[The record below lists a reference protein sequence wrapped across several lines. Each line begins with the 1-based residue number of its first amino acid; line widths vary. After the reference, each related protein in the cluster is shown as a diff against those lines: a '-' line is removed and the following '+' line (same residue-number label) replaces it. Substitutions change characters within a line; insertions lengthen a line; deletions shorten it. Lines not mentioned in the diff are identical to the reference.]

1 MKYWRTFSQKIK
13 NIPPLPLVLISLIIL
28 IFVALAALLFGPAR
42 LSFGDI
48 LAGHDII
55 RFVRIPRVVAAIFAG
70 MGLAGA
76 GVILQTLL
84 ANPLASPNIIG
95 VNSGAGFFA
104 TLCCLILPLAP
115 GLQPF
120 AAFGGSLVAVLLIY
134 SLSRKTGAS
143 KVAILLAG
151 VILNSLFNA
160 ATEALYT
167 FYPDLVTNVTA
178 FRTGGLSGIQTSVL
192 IPATVL
198 ILITCLLVWSRCN
211 TLEILSLGDE
221 VAHSLGVSVRKN
233 RFFFLLCAACM
244 AGAAVSFAGLIGF
257 LGLIVPH
264 CVRLLTGSET
274 RYLFPLSVLWGG
286 IFMVVC
292 DTFARCAF
300 APFELS
306 VGIVLSIIGAPVF
319 IWILLSKKRML

>member
-1 MKYWRTFSQKIK
+1 MKYWRIFSQKIK
-13 NIPPLPLVLISLIIL
+13 KQPPALLILLSLIVLIIIALSSLMFGAVIL
-28 IFVALAALLFGPAR
+28 SIEEFFE
-42 LSFGDI
+42 F
-48 LAGHDII
+48 HDIVRYI
-55 RFVRIPRVVAAIFAG
+55 RIPRMLAAVFAG
-70 MGLAGA
+70 AGLAGA

-84 ANPLASPNIIG
+84 ANPLAGPNIIG

-104 TLCCLILPLAP
+104 ILCCLVFPLTP
-115 GLQPF
+115 GLQPI
-120 AAFGGSLVAVLLIY
+120 AAFAGSLVAVLLIY

-167 FYPDLVTNVTA
+167 FFPDILSSVA
-178 FRTGGLSGIQTSVL
+178 SFRTGGLSSIQTSVL
-192 IPATVL
+192 YPAIAL
-198 ILITCLLVWSRCN
+198 IIITCLVVGFKSN
-211 TLEILSLGDE
+211 HLEILSLGDD
-221 VAHSLGVSVRKN
+221 VAHSLGLPVKKT
-233 RFFFLLCAACM
+233 RFLFLLCAACM

-264 CVRLLTGSET
+264 SVRAIVGSET
-274 RYLFPLSVLWGG
+274 RYLFPLSVLWGA
-286 IFMVVC
+286 IFMVIC

-306 VGIVLSIIGAPVF
+306 VGIVLSIIGAPIF
-319 IWILLSKKRML
+319 IWILLSKKKHI

>member
-1 MKYWRTFSQKIK
+1 MKYWRIFSQKIK
-13 NIPPLPLVLISLIIL
+13 SCSPAPLIAISALILIIAGL
-28 IFVALAALLFGPAR
+28 LSLLFGAAG
-42 LSFGDI
+42 LSVEDI
-48 LAGHDII
+48 FKLHDIVKYI
-55 RFVRIPRVVAAIFAG
+55 RIPRMLAAIFAG

-84 ANPLASPNIIG
+84 ANPLAGPNIIG

-104 TLCCLILPLAP
+104 ILCCLLFPLFPA
-115 GLQPF
+115 LQPV
-120 AAFGGSLVAVLLIY
+120 AAFIGSLIAVLLIY
-134 SLSRKTGAS
+134 TLSRKTGAS
-143 KVAILLAG
+143 KVAILLSG

-167 FYPDLVTNVTA
+167 FFPELVINVTS
-178 FRTGGLSGIQTSVL
+178 FRTGGLASVQTSVL
-192 IPATVL
+192 YPAMIL
-198 ILITCLLVWSRCN
+198 ILITGIIVWTKSN
-211 TLEILSLGDE
+211 ALELLSLGDE
-221 VAHSLGVSVRKN
+221 VAHSLGLPVKKY
-233 RFFFLLCAACM
+233 RFLFLICAACM

-264 CVRLLTGSET
+264 AVRLIVGSET

-286 IFMVVC
+286 TFMTIC

-306 VGIVLSIIGAPVF
+306 VGIVLSIIGAPIF
-319 IWILLSKKRML
+319 IWILLSKKMMI

>member
-1 MKYWRTFSQKIK
+1 MKYWRTFSQKIRQVS
-13 NIPPLPLVLISLIIL
+13 PGPLIIISLIL
-28 IFVALAALLFGPAR
+28 LVAVGVLSLLFGAAT
-42 LSFGDI
+42 LSFEDI
-48 LAGHDII
+48 WGLHDIVKYI
-55 RFVRIPRVVAAIFAG
+55 RIPRMLAAIFAG

-84 ANPLASPNIIG
+84 ANPLAGPNIIG

-104 TLCCLILPLAP
+104 ILCCLLFPLTPA
-115 GLQPF
+115 LQPV
-120 AAFGGSLVAVLLIY
+120 AAFVGSLMAVLLIY
-134 SLSRKTGAS
+134 TLARKTGAS

-160 ATEALYT
+160 ATEGLYT
-167 FYPDLVTNVTA
+167 FFPAILNNVA
-178 FRTGGLSGIQTSVL
+178 DFRTGGLSSIQTSVL
-192 IPATVL
+192 YPAILL
-198 ILITCLLVWSRCN
+198 ILVTCLLVWVKAD
-211 TLEILSLGDE
+211 TLELLSLGDE
-221 VAHSLGVSVRKN
+221 VAHSLGLPVKKS
-233 RFFFLLCAACM
+233 RFLFLLCAACM

-264 CVRLLTGSET
+264 AIRAIVGSET

-306 VGIVLSIIGAPVF
+306 VGIVLSIIGAPIF
-319 IWILLSKKRML
+319 IWILLSKKKMV